1 MVNGGWSWR
10 LSLWRWVVVVLVFVV
25 VEMVGVVLV
34 VMEMLLT
41 DVVLDDFYI
50 LFIRTTVCFL
60 LLVC

>member
-1 MVNGGWSWR
+1 M
-10 LSLWRWVVVVLVFVV
+10 LSLLLVFVV